1 MRKLLINLKKRLYIY
16 VLADFILAL
25 LAGYLTD
32 FSALNIKPISILA
45 VFVMLYPML
54 TGMAV
59 EKVKKAG
66 RNFRLIGTTLL
77 FAYGVASVTAYFIS
91 RTILID
97 YPDIAFAMVMVGA
110 IPCSNMLIGWS
121 GIADASVEDAL
132 VIAVAGL
139 LLIPVVS
146 PVILWFS
153 GGVFVSFDPTV
164 LASLLLLYI
173 LVPLAF
179 GMLTR
184 KAIIKRKGMEYFM
197 DVKKLFPGISAIGI
211 LLIVFFSVA
220 KVSRAVLKRPEMFL
234 WIFLALI
241 LYYLI
246 QTGLSF
252 ITAKL
257 MKFRYEQG
265 MILILGATASS
276 QAISLSI
283 AATLFGPLT
292 VFALSFKPILQVLYI
307 MALIYGAGPKIKKFL
322 N

>member
-54 TGMAV
+54 TGMAI

>member
-54 TGMAV
+54 TGMAI

-234 WIFLALI
+234 WIFLALM